1 MGLARAA
8 QSEQRS
14 VQRARPSAL
23 TEQAPDQIPDVF
35 VYLYKGV
42 GAGRTNYAFCRFNSR
57 DLMAEKFGGR
67 CGQ

>member
-1 MGLARAA
+1 
-8 QSEQRS
+8 
-14 VQRARPSAL
+14 
-23 TEQAPDQIPDVF
+23 VF